1 MKFSKLEQEQIKML
15 CEWAKDANRFMPI
28 RDYYACSGLEEGT
41 GVICIYDENT
51 RQPKSILYVENEKC
65 EEDDYDK
72 IREYENNCLFRFS
85 FIYKLEKL
93 GLVTISK
100 VSFPNED
107 SKGWAC
113 FEGFKNASAID
124 TIDNE
129 FGKYNF
135 IVSNEFGF
143 SIIEINQ
150 FWQISKIGTG
160 EDCGYTIR
168 ELSSKLDIFGLVTS
182 VVSIEQE
189 LFELVSNGFK
199 TYEDIQL
206 EEAQNQTKI
215 AHESLEEARKQTK
228 AAIDSLVE
236 AQEQTQKS
244 QDSLVEAQKQTFWSR
259 ITLAVSLILSIAAII
274 CSILVPRHTPSTI
287 EQKQYDSIQIMQDEL
302 IKTLK
307 EIKISQIDNDS
318 LIKELNLVNH
328 SIDEISHSLNEM
340 KESNSKGK

>member
-1 MKFSKLEQEQIKML
+1 MKFSKLEQEQIKKL
-15 CEWAKDANRFMPI
+15 CEWAKEANRFMPI

-41 GVICIYDENT
+41 GVICVYDENT

-93 GLVTISK
+93 GLLTISK

-182 VVSIEQE
+182 VISFEQE
-189 LFELVSNGFK
+189 LFELVSKGFK

-206 EEAQNQTKI
+206 EEAQKQTNI
-215 AHESLEEARKQTK
+215 ANESLEEAKKQTES
-228 AAIDSLVE
+228 ASASL
-236 AQEQTQKS
+236 A
-244 QDSLVEAQKQTFWSR
+244 EAQKQTGKAK
-259 ITLAVSLILSIAAII
+259 TQTNLSITAVVLSVFAII
-274 CSILVPRHTPSTI
+274 ASIIVPRCTPSTLD
-287 EQKQYDSIQIMQDEL
+287 QKQFDTIQMKQDEL
-302 IKTLK
+302 IKTLN

-318 LIKELNLVNH
+318 LIKELNLANE
-328 SIDEISHSLNEM
+328 SINEISNTL
-340 KESNSKGK
+340 KELKKMNSKGK